1 MDKIFTGDNSK
12 DLIQKEKAKFSD
24 TNIEQSLRDCL
35 GPWKTRVDEYCLPSV
50 ESLAQIASVGG
61 IDAASAGVLLASS
74 TSATK
79 TKAAA
84 TREAKAATAASA
96 ASMRSQQS
104 KGGAVPTDIATISS
118 ESILAAA
125 AARAQL
131 WRHREIAIF
140 EKFERR
146 FTNKAS
152 NAKEF
157 PVIAALLKH
166 ERNLHLIKYAA
177 DILEWQATVFRV
189 FRPGSITRAEAASM
203 TNADVIKGVPE
214 GEPRSQAKDALARF
228 CKAFNATIVLPGY
241 LRECAK
247 NTFRHPTYPEK
258 DDDPAHNDHVAGT
271 LTRSASASAASPIS
285 SRSPSRS
292 DSVKMVVSHSN
303 VPVPDLSWNF
313 ESGLLMRP
321 DEWNGVPQGMTEDS
335 PLCFSLPSTLKDG
348 KGVFVDPRS
357 LCTTFILGKLR
368 DMQATVVEALL
379 PAAAAAGYSTFTKG
393 ETDEELAADGA
404 MDVDA
409 RSGEVVEVVE
419 AAEDEDAT
427 TAAPF
432 TRPREQIA
440 FKAPLTTLLTPP
452 AIVRRRL
459 LAYDRA
465 RHLMPAVSAYT
476 KQSLAFGEGNLAGF
490 DFASVERDLMDS
502 LVPHLCPFEVT
513 IREFQFKGEIGVTNS
528 MSNLNKRIKQQP
540 LSDVLLDQ
548 IWSEV
553 DIDHRRAL
561 LTSQLEDCVTFLSNS
576 SSGGGSALDGET
588 KLEAYL
594 LNTLLLDQQKWDE
607 MKCNSLAQIKLCQ
620 LKVTK
625 WFLCL
630 RNSPFNCNV
639 LFF

>member
-1 MDKIFTGDNSK
+1 MDKIFTGDTSK
-12 DLIQKEKAKFSD
+12 VLIQKEKAKFSD

-35 GPWKTRVDEYCLPSV
+35 GPWKSRVDEYCLPSV
-50 ESLAQIASVGG
+50 ESLAHIASIGG
-61 IDAASAGVLLASS
+61 MDAASAGVLLATS
-74 TSATK
+74 TGATK
-79 TKAAA
+79 AKASSSREARAAA
-84 TREAKAATAASA
+84 AASA
-96 ASMRSQQS
+96 ASVRSQQS

-118 ESILAAA
+118 ESILTAA

-131 WRHREIAIF
+131 WRHREVAIF

-166 ERNLHLIKYAA
+166 ERSLHLIKYAA

-203 TNADVIKGVPE
+203 TNNDVINGVPE
-214 GEPRSQAKDALARF
+214 GEQRNQAKDALARF

-247 NTFRHPTYPEK
+247 NTFRYPTYPEK
-258 DDDPAHNDHVAGT
+258 DEDDEPAEPVAGT
-271 LTRSASASAASPIS
+271 LARSASATAASPVS
-285 SRSPSRS
+285 TRSPSRS

-303 VPVPDLSWNF
+303 VPVPDLSWHF
-313 ESGLLMRP
+313 ESGSLMRP
-321 DEWNGVPQGMTEDS
+321 TEWDGVPQGMTEDS

-348 KGVFVDPRS
+348 NGVFVDPRS

-379 PAAAAAGYSTFTKG
+379 PAAAAAGYSTFTKR
-393 ETDEELAADGA
+393 ETDEELAVDGA
-404 MDVDA
+404 MDVDT
-409 RSGEVVEVVE
+409 RGGEAVE
-419 AAEDEDAT
+419 AVEAVEEGDAP
-427 TAAPF
+427 AVAPF

-465 RHLMPAVSAYT
+465 RHLMPAVSAYA

-490 DFASVERDLMDS
+490 DFASVEQNLMDS

-540 LSDVLLDQ
+540 LTEATLDE
-548 IWSEV
+548 IWREV
-553 DIDHRRAL
+553 DFEYRRAL

-576 SSGGGSALDGET
+576 SSGGGAALDGET

-607 MKCNSLAQIKLCQ
+607 MKCTSLAQIKLCQ
-620 LKVTK
+620 LKVT
-625 WFLCL
+625 
-630 RNSPFNCNV
+630 
-639 LFF
+639 

>member
-1 MDKIFTGDNSK
+1 MEKHIVDKIFTGDNSK
-12 DLIQKEKAKFSD
+12 DLIQKEKAKYSD
-24 TNIEQSLRDCL
+24 TNIEQTLRECL

-50 ESLAQIASVGG
+50 ESLAHIASVGG
-61 IDAASAGVLLASS
+61 MDAASAGVLLASS
-74 TSATK
+74 TGV
-79 TKAAA
+79 TKAKASSS
-84 TREAKAATAASA
+84 REARAAAAASA
-96 ASMRSQQS
+96 ASVRSQQT

-118 ESILAAA
+118 ESILTAA

-146 FTNKAS
+146 FINKAS

-166 ERNLHLIKYAA
+166 ERSLHLIKYAA

-203 TNADVIKGVPE
+203 TNADVIGGIPE
-214 GEPRSQAKDALARF
+214 GEQRNQAKDALARF

-258 DDDPAHNDHVAGT
+258 DDGPAHEPA
-271 LTRSASASAASPIS
+271 AASAAAASPTRTAS
-285 SRSPSRS
+285 SSKSSS
-292 DSVKMVVSHSN
+292 DPVQMVVSNSN

-313 ESGLLMRP
+313 ESGVLMRP
-321 DEWNGVPQGMTEDS
+321 AEWDGVPQGMTENS
-335 PLCFSLPSTLKDG
+335 PLCFSLPSTLQDG
-348 KGVFVDPRS
+348 NGVFVDPRS

-368 DMQATVVEALL
+368 DMQATVVEAIL
-379 PAAAAAGYSTFTKG
+379 PAASKAGYSTFTKG
-393 ETDEELAADGA
+393 EAEEELAVDGA
-404 MDVDA
+404 MDVDT
-409 RSGEVVEVVE
+409 RGDEVAQTVE
-419 AAEDEDAT
+419 AVEDDGDASG
-427 TAAPF
+427 AVPF

-465 RHLMPAVSAYT
+465 RHLMPAVSAYA
-476 KQSLAFGEGNLAGF
+476 KQSLAYGEGNLAGF

-513 IREFQFKGEIGVTNS
+513 IREFQFKGEIGVSNS

-540 LSDVLLDQ
+540 LSDTLLDQ

-588 KLEAYL
+588 KLESYL

-607 MKCNSLAQIKLCQ
+607 MKCTSLAQIKLCQ

-625 WFLCL
+625 WFLCSYQ
-630 RNSPFNCNV
+630 RST
-639 LFF
+639 

>member
-1 MDKIFTGDNSK
+1 MDKIFTGDTSK
-12 DLIQKEKAKFSD
+12 KLIQDEKLSYQD
-24 TNIEQSLRDCL
+24 TNIQQTLRECL
-35 GPWKTRVDEYCLPSV
+35 GPWQLHVDEKVLPSLA
-50 ESLAQIASVGG
+50 SLTHIASAGG
-61 IDAASAGVLLASS
+61 LDAASAGVLLAS
-74 TSATK
+74 TTVATK
-79 TKAAA
+79 AKASS
-84 TREAKAATAASA
+84 TREARAAAAASA

-118 ESILAAA
+118 DSILLAA

-131 WRHREIAIF
+131 WRHREISIF

-146 FTNKAS
+146 FVNKAS

-189 FRPGSITRAEAASM
+189 FRPGSITRAEAAM
-203 TNADVIKGVPE
+203 KTNADVIYGSPE
-214 GEPRSQAKDALARF
+214 GEHRNQAKDALARF

-247 NTFRHPTYPEK
+247 NTFRHPTYPER
-258 DDDPAHNDHVAGT
+258 DDGPAHEPAAATSSMHGAG
-271 LTRSASASAASPIS
+271 AVAASPMHAAS
-285 SRSPSRS
+285 SSSNCAQAS
-292 DSVKMVVSHSN
+292 VVSHSN
-303 VPVPDLSWNF
+303 VPVPDLSWDF
-313 ESGLLMRP
+313 ESGQGLKRP
-321 DEWNGVPQGMTEDS
+321 DEWNGMPQGMTEDS
-335 PLCFSLPSTLKDG
+335 PLCFSLPNTLKDG
-348 KGVFVDPRS
+348 NGTFVDPRS

-368 DMQATVVEALL
+368 DMQATIVEAIL
-379 PAAAAAGYSTFTKG
+379 PAAAAAGYCNPTFTKG
-393 ETDEELAADGA
+393 ETEEELAAGGA
-404 MDVDA
+404 MDVA
-409 RSGEVVEVVE
+409 EAVE
-419 AAEDEDAT
+419 AVEDEDAT
-427 TAAPF
+427 TGAPF
-432 TRPREQIA
+432 TRPPEQVA

-465 RHLMPAVSAYT
+465 RHLMLAVSAYA
-476 KQSLAFGEGNLAGF
+476 KQSLNYGEGNLAGF

-502 LVPHLCPFEVT
+502 LVPYLCPFEVT